1 MDDTTDVADRCF
13 HPPHGIAPCRGSWT
27 VTAAQQLEFMDATM
41 QHLEQALAS
50 MDVQHK
56 TAIVSTEINEDSYP
70 LNSSVFDAMLLKH
83 GAMCGHPFY
92 PPPSPPLAPLCISV
106 SVSLSLPLCLS
117 VSLPLCLSAY
127 FCLFASLPLHLS
139 ASLSLCPRALS
150 LAHSISLVSSKQPR
164 LC

>member
-1 MDDTTDVADRCF
+1 M
-13 HPPHGIAPCRGSWT
+13 
-27 VTAAQQLEFMDATM
+27 TAAQQLEFMDATM

-92 PPPSPPLAPLCISV
+92 PPLVPLCISV
-106 SVSLSLPLCLS
+106 SLSLSLCLCLS
-117 VSLPLCLSAY
+117 VS
-127 FCLFASLPLHLS
+127 ASLPL
-139 ASLSLCPRALS
+139 
-150 LAHSISLVSSKQPR
+150 
-164 LC
+164 